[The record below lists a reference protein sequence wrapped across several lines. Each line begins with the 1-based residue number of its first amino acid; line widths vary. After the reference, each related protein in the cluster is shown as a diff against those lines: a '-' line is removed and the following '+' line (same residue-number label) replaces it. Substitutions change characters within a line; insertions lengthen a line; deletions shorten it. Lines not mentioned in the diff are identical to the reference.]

1 MFRARANPRA
11 QRSLRFADRRNVPRI
26 AESARPEK
34 PSIRRSAECSA
45 HRGIRPPREAL
56 DSPIRGMF
64 RASANPPAP
73 RSPRFTDP
81 RNVPRIGESARP
93 EKPSIR
99 RSAECSAHRRIRAP
113 REALDSPSSG
123 MFRASRNPRAQRS
136 PRFAEPRNVPRIAE
150 SACRE
155 ALDSP
160 IRGMFRASRNPRAPR
175 SPRFADPRNVPR
187 IAESRASSRR
197 RAKGSWRVGR
207 RAVRGP
213 VRRSLRWAR
222 RPALLPASPGTA

>member
-64 RASANPPAP
+64 RASANPRAQ
-73 RSPRFTDP
+73 RSPRFADQ

-99 RSAECSAHRRIRAP
+99 RAAECSAHRGIRVP
-113 REALDSPSSG
+113 REALDSPS
-123 MFRASRNPRAQRS
+123 
-136 PRFAEPRNVPRIAE
+136 
-150 SACRE
+150 
-155 ALDSP
+155 
-160 IRGMFRASRNPRAPR
+160 RGMFRASRNPRAPR